1 MADQDVKIHVSA
13 DADLKKIED
22 AQKKIADLH
31 RAAAAYESNPNIDMS
46 TAAASAR
53 SEAKSL
59 ERDVARWTKER
70 ASAEK
75 AVTQEVKEQ
84 GALRK
89 AGIGIPS
96 RGIARAVGVGEQILT
111 GGDPASAASS
121 LLVGAAA
128 RSGNPVAIVGAIAAA
143 IATSI
148 IGVNAQQRD
157 KDTAQGLSIREKS
170 FNRAYDR
177 DRAASA
183 FGSSGSLVS
192 SALDSDAQIAQR
204 KAARAGLD
212 EKAREKWY
220 DPSSWTFGGMRKNE
234 GQRDIEKNEAEI
246 ADLERQKEKDLTA
259 ARKKYMAEE
268 GGLELDALRQRSL
281 RTLAGNRAAFVD
293 EEAGKWMS
301 KYKSALKESGDDKTA
316 KEIADLS
323 VQNDLRDKQAQAGA
337 GLVDARSGGAEIAA
351 AAKWATGSFPGMEEV
366 GKKIEALHS
375 TVMAD
380 SQFNKLVKQSK

>member
-13 DADLKKIED
+13 DGDLKKIED
-22 AQKKIADLH
+22 AQKKIADLN

-53 SEAKSL
+53 SEAKAL

-89 AGIGIPS
+89 AGISS
-96 RGIARAVGVGEQILT
+96 RGIARAVGVGEQVLA
-111 GGDPASAASS
+111 GGDPAGTASS

-157 KDTAQGLSIREKS
+157 KDTAQGLAIREKS

-177 DRAASA
+177 DRASSA

-192 SALDSDAQIAQR
+192 SALDSEAEIAQR

-220 DPSSWTFGGMRKNE
+220 DPSSWTFGGLRKNE

-246 ADLERQKEKDLTA
+246 ADLEKQKEKDLTA

-268 GGLELDALRQRSL
+268 GGLELDALRQRSK

-293 EEAGKWMS
+293 EEGAKWIS

-316 KEIADLS
+316 KEMADLT
-323 VQNDLRDKQAQAGA
+323 VQNDLRVKQAQAGA
-337 GLVDARSGGAEIAA
+337 GLVDARSGAAESAA

-380 SQFNKLVKQSK
+380 SQFNKVAKLHK